1 MVSAVRRHIIEGG
14 GAEINKSRRRRRA
27 DQQKSAVAPTNWLY
41 LTAEIS
47 GVLERL
53 DRVEESLQGSGK
65 GSPSPDYWI
74 TRPGVTACQV
84 VAPGPSGQPQSS
96 MVNLRESDYTE
107 RPCPETEPLRRSL
120 RLLNKPR
127 PDYRFSGILGETEL
141 PWVPTESLKERE
153 RPDFGHQP
161 TESNCPKTTIPLCP

>member
-1 MVSAVRRHIIEGG
+1 MLMSSIASQVTTMQSSFSSQLGTLQSNFSRQLSAM
-14 GAEINKSRRRRRA
+14 S
-27 DQQKSAVAPTNWLY
+27 QQQSAMSHQQGS

-65 GSPSPDYWI
+65 GSPCPDYW
-74 TRPGVTACQV
+74 TMRPAVTVCQI

-107 RPCPETEPLRRSL
+107 RLCPETEPLRNRNLKISKA
-120 RLLNKPR
+120 LLK
-127 PDYRFSGILGETEL
+127 S
-141 PWVPTESLKERE
+141 
-153 RPDFGHQP
+153 
-161 TESNCPKTTIPLCP
+161 

>member
-1 MVSAVRRHIIEGG
+1 MSH
-14 GAEINKSRRRRRA
+14 
-27 DQQKSAVAPTNWLY
+27 QQGS

-65 GSPSPDYWI
+65 GSPCPDYWT
-74 TRPGVTACQV
+74 TRPAVTACQV

-107 RPCPETEPLRRSL
+107 RLCPETEPLRRSL

-127 PDYRFSGILGETEL
+127 PDYRFPERLGETEL
-141 PWVPTESLKERE
+141 PWVPTESRKEK
-153 RPDFGHQP
+153 DFGH
-161 TESNCPKTTIPLCP
+161 

>member
-1 MVSAVRRHIIEGG
+1 MSHQRG
-14 GAEINKSRRRRRA
+14 S
-27 DQQKSAVAPTNWLY
+27 

-65 GSPSPDYWI
+65 GSPCPDYWT
-74 TRPGVTACQV
+74 TRPGVTACQF

-96 MVNLRESDYTE
+96 MVMLRENDYTE
-107 RPCPETEPLRRSL
+107 RLCPGTEPLRRSL

-127 PDYRFSGILGETEL
+127 PDYRFPGRAGETEL
-141 PWVPTESLKERE
+141 SWCPSESRKERE
-153 RPDFGHQP
+153 CPNTGLQPNRTSRKTRATQQTQRPGIASGKQRGLNP
-161 TESNCPKTTIPLCP
+161 A